1 MALYVVSAFDEFLAN
16 TVNLAAAQTTTA
28 RDSCEWLMDQIH
40 AFPGRHGD
48 FPLLYEECDI
58 AFGSFARRTKI
69 RPLDDIDQIACLHAN
84 GATYLAPSHDDVR
97 LTVLEGTRLYE
108 YRHDGSSHLNSRK
121 IVNRFV
127 RALEDVPQY
136 RRAEINRRSEA
147 ATLQLVTYDWNFDIV
162 PAFMTAPEQSGETF
176 YLIPNG
182 QGHWKKTDPRKDRD
196 RVGAVNHCHEGWM
209 LNVLRLVKYWQR
221 RATMPTI
228 SSYLLECMVV
238 DHFALKHDGASKY
251 PDEEM
256 ASTLRSI
263 AQMVMGRVQDP
274 KGIQW
279 DLNDLD
285 FLTRATIRDRANL
298 DAGKCDEA
306 RNLEIAKDQR
316 GSIGKWRE
324 IFGSEFPQYG

>member
-1 MALYVVSAFDEFLAN
+1 MALHVVSAFDEFLAN
-16 TVNLAAAQTTTA
+16 TVNLAAAQTATA
-28 RDSCEWLMDQIH
+28 RDSREWLMGQIH
-40 AFPGRHGD
+40 AFPVRHGD
-48 FPLLYEECDI
+48 FPLLYEEYDI

-84 GATYLAPSHDDVR
+84 GATYLALSHDDVR
-97 LTVLEGTRLYE
+97 LTVMEGTRLYE
-108 YRHDGSSHLNSRK
+108 YRHDGSAYLNSRK

-147 ATLQLVTYDWNFDIV
+147 ATLQLATYDWNFDIV
-162 PAFMTAPEQSGETF
+162 PAFITTPEQSGETF

-196 RVGAVNHCHEGWM
+196 RVGAVNYYHDSWM
-209 LNVLRLVKYWQR
+209 LDVLRLVKYWQR
-221 RATMPTI
+221 RATMPNI

-238 DHFALKHDGASKY
+238 DHFAGKPDKASKY
-251 PDEEM
+251 PDVEM
-256 ASTLRSI
+256 AATLQSI
-263 AQMVMGRVQDP
+263 AQMVMSRVPDP
-274 KGIQW
+274 KGIRW

-285 FLTRATIRDRANL
+285 FPTRVAIRDRANL
-298 DAGKCDEA
+298 DADKCVEA
-306 RNLEIAKDQR
+306 RNLEIARDHR